1 MNLHKMS
8 KTKSN
13 KIYHLLA
20 AESLKAFDFV
30 TAEKAF
36 VNSKNLYGIRLI
48 KKLKLE
54 KNEKLKQAQI
64 NSYLGHYDQA
74 NQQFNEA
81 DRTDLVINMEYKLNT
96 LTLSQVSK
104 IYNTLSDDQVNQMY
118 LKIAEKHMVDSEY
131 SQVVKSLNSINK
143 HNLNKHDEKIYYN
156 LLISVFLKNGNY
168 SGIFEIGKNLNE
180 GHELLKVSIGSK
192 LENLWF
198 EKK

>member
-1 MNLHKMS
+1 MS